1 MHALRHLYARRV
13 SSQVTAAAAAA
24 AAGTCMQ
31 RALNPLISA
40 LNLCDFVPLD
50 LLHHSD
56 ESALRCSL
64 SRKHDTSALT
74 FAFAKSVTR
83 GACGLRQAVTS
94 PVAMRGCVGG
104 EGLETRVDAAGVVH
118 TARRGRW
125 TTM

>member
-1 MHALRHLYARRV
+1 MHALRRLYARRV

-24 AAGTCMQ
+24 AGTYMQ

-40 LNLCDFVPLD
+40 LNLCDFVPPD
-50 LLHHSD
+50 LLHRSD

-118 TARRGRW
+118 TARRGRC

>member
-1 MHALRHLYARRV
+1 MHALRRLYARRV
-13 SSQVTAAAAAA
+13 SNQVTAA

-40 LNLCDFVPLD
+40 LGLCDFVPLD
-50 LLHHSD
+50 LLHPGRSG

-64 SRKHDTSALT
+64 SRKHDTSALA